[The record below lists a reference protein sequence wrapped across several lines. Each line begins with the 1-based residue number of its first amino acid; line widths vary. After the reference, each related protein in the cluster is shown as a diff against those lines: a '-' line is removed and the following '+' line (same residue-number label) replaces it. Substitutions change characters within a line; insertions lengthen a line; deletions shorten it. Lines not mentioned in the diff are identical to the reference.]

1 MAQRLALALSRLAK
15 QVGKKTRGGIE
26 ISLSREE
33 LAQLTG
39 TTLFTIS
46 RVLSRWAE
54 MEVVVP
60 GRESVL
66 VPAPKRLESVGCE
79 ED

>member
-1 MAQRLALALSRLAK
+1 VAQRLALALSRLAK

-39 TTLFTIS
+39 TTLSPSAASSQGGLKWELWFRAANRFLCPIQNA
-46 RVLSRWAE
+46 LS
-54 MEVVVP
+54 
-60 GRESVL
+60 L
-66 VPAPKRLESVGCE
+66 
-79 ED
+79 